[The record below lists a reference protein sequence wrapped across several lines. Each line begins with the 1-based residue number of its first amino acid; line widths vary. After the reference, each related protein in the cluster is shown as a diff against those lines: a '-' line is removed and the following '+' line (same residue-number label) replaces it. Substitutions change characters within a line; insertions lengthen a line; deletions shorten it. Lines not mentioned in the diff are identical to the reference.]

1 MKMKLRIKSD
11 SKKGF
16 TLIEVI
22 LTVTLVAVFFTTVAA
37 ILPQWFRSY
46 QNVISASN
54 ASQIANSV
62 ITAIDEQITYSGSV
76 EVKKSSSPYTIYYL
90 YKTGENREI
99 QLGDDCKVIPGLAY
113 DEKYFMNNKL
123 GISAE
128 ISKTFSESDTAS
140 EKNVCKL
147 TVTLTNRNTGKMVIK
162 KVRYIRLYGPEKS

>member
-37 ILPQWFRSY
+37 ILPQWFKSY

-76 EVKKSSSPYTIYYL
+76 EVKPGSPYTIYYL

>member
-1 MKMKLRIKSD
+1 MKISLRIKSG
-11 SKKGF
+11 KNKGF

-37 ILPQWFRSY
+37 ILPQWFKSY

-76 EVKKSSSPYTIYYL
+76 EVKEGSSDSIYYL
-90 YKTGENREI
+90 YKSGEYREI
-99 QLGDDCKVIPGLAY
+99 PLGTDCKVVPGLVY

-128 ISKTFSESDTAS
+128 ISKTFPESATAS
-140 EKNVCKL
+140 EKNICKL
-147 TVTLTNRNTGKMVIK
+147 TITLTNRNTGKKVIE

>member
-37 ILPQWFRSY
+37 ILPQWFKSY

-76 EVKKSSSPYTIYYL
+76 EVKKSSSPDTIYYL

-113 DEKYFMNNKL
+113 DEKYFMNNEL

>member
-37 ILPQWFRSY
+37 ILPQWFKSY

-76 EVKKSSSPYTIYYL
+76 EVKKSSSTYTIYYL

-113 DEKYFMNNKL
+113 DEKYFMNNEL

-147 TVTLTNRNTGKMVIK
+147 TVTLTNRNTGKTVIK

>member
-1 MKMKLRIKSD
+1 MKISLRIKSG
-11 SKKGF
+11 KNKGF

-22 LTVTLVAVFFTTVAA
+22 LTVTLVAVFFTTVTA
-37 ILPQWFRSY
+37 ILPQWFKSY

-76 EVKKSSSPYTIYYL
+76 EVKEGSSDSIYYL
-90 YKTGENREI
+90 YKSGEYREI
-99 QLGDDCKVIPGLAY
+99 QLGDDCKVVPGLVY

-128 ISKTFSESDTAS
+128 ISKTFSESATAS
-140 EKNVCKL
+140 EKNICKL
-147 TVTLTNRNTGKMVIK
+147 TITLTNRNTGKKVIE

>member
-37 ILPQWFRSY
+37 ILPQWFKSY

-76 EVKKSSSPYTIYYL
+76 EVKSGSPDTIYYL

-113 DEKYFMNNKL
+113 DEKYLMNNKL
-123 GISAE
+123 GISAI

-147 TVTLTNRNTGKMVIK
+147 TVTLTNRNTGKTVIK

>member
-1 MKMKLRIKSD
+1 MKMRLCIKSD

-37 ILPQWFRSY
+37 ILPQWFKSY

-62 ITAIDEQITYSGSV
+62 ITAIDEQITYSGAV
-76 EVKKSSSPYTIYYL
+76 EVKQGSPDTIYYL
-90 YKTGENREI
+90 YKSGENREI
-99 QLGDDCKVIPGLAY
+99 QLGDDCKVIPGLTY

-123 GISAE
+123 GIKAK
-128 ISKTFSESDTAS
+128 ISKNFSESDTVS
-140 EKNVCKL
+140 KRNVCEL
-147 TVTLTNRNTGKMVIK
+147 TVTLTNRNTNKMVIK

>member
-1 MKMKLRIKSD
+1 MKINLCLKSD
-11 SKKGF
+11 RKKGF

-37 ILPQWFRSY
+37 ILPQWFKSY

-76 EVKKSSSPYTIYYL
+76 KVKSGSPDSIYYQ
-90 YKTGENREI
+90 YKTGEYREI
-99 QLGDDCKVIPGLAY
+99 VLGDDCKVIPGLVY
-113 DEKYFMNNKL
+113 DDKYFINNKL
-123 GISAE
+123 KIHAEFAKDFVESA
-128 ISKTFSESDTAS
+128 TPS

-147 TVTLTNRNTGKMVIK
+147 TVTLINRNTGKTVIE

>member
-1 MKMKLRIKSD
+1 MQLRINSD

-37 ILPQWFRSY
+37 ILPQWFKSY

-76 EVKKSSSPYTIYYL
+76 EVKPGSTYTIYYL

-123 GISAE
+123 GISAK

>member
-1 MKMKLRIKSD
+1 MKKRLRINPD
-11 SKKGF
+11 RKKGF

-37 ILPQWFRSY
+37 ILPQWFKSY
-46 QNVISASN
+46 QKVISASN

-62 ITAIDEQITYSGSV
+62 ITAIDEQITYSGAV
-76 EVKKSSSPYTIYYL
+76 EVKEGSPDTIYYL
-90 YKTGENREI
+90 YSTGENREI
-99 QLGDDCKVIPGLAY
+99 QLGEDCKVIPGLAY

-147 TVTLTNRNTGKMVIK
+147 TVTLTNRNTGKKVIE